1 MGKEKSV
8 MKGFLGALILCAV
21 MFAVVYFLFPNA
33 SEKYFGM
40 SFKNGDVSAKMASST
55 AEITDMVADIKT
67 ELKASGATDEQISKI
82 IDELKNSDV
91 WDTIKD
97 GASDGAQA
105 VSSFVKDAAKEL
117 DINISAESISKAISS
132 IDFKKLGASIAS
144 FASGAI
150 DTIMDKIN

>member
-67 ELKASGATDEQISKI
+67 ELKASGILEK
-82 IDELKNSDV
+82 LKEI
-91 WDTIKD
+91 WFLHTLMH
-97 GASDGAQA
+97 
-105 VSSFVKDAAKEL
+105 FVK
-117 DINISAESISKAISS
+117 IQ
-132 IDFKKLGASIAS
+132 KKLQR
-144 FASGAI
+144 
-150 DTIMDKIN
+150 